1 MIHLSK
7 WPHCIKK
14 KKKIIFSLY
23 LLTNHVKGAVLL
35 AGASAGGLDDLQEQ
49 VHGLL
54 QHLLPLLAGGVQQ
67 GLRGRHRR
75 HKVLENVELDP
86 EGEKGVNFRRLL
98 YNVKYIFNF
107 YNKK

>member
-1 MIHLSK
+1 M
-7 WPHCIKK
+7 
-14 KKKIIFSLY
+14 
-23 LLTNHVKGAVLL
+23 KGAVLL
-35 AGASAGGLDDLQEQ
+35 AGAGAGGLDDLQEQ

-86 EGEKGVNFRRLL
+86 GGEKGVNFRRLL
-98 YNVKYIFNF
+98 YYVKYICNF
-107 YNKK
+107 YNKKIDEKTEFEHRKGQRRILHNADR